1 MWKVRTIGRGL
12 STRGVCLSKTR
23 VIILRM
29 IGTLRMIQ
37 LLAAEILLGLLL
49 QLLLLPLHNL
59 AELVGRSLLVSL
71 VLLLLLGT
79 LRSTTNE
86 RLVEKVLVLAGA
98 SRVAARA
105 LGYVGFTGVHAD
117 EIWMAW
123 LCCLYSASDC

>member
-1 MWKVRTIGRGL
+1 ML
-12 STRGVCLSKTR
+12 F
-23 VIILRM
+23 
-29 IGTLRMIQ
+29 
-37 LLAAEILLGLLL
+37 LASLL
-49 QLLLLPLHNL
+49 QLAIFHILGLQ
-59 AELVGRSLLVSL
+59 L

-79 LRSTTNE
+79 LRSTTSE

-123 LCCLYSASDC
+123 LCCLYNVSASDC